1 MERKVFNPA
10 DWLQKDES
18 AREPHTSSTT
28 DQPLNA
34 EVENVIQ
41 QIEEKSL
48 DIAAA
53 YADWRNIGFAFA
65 DTFGE
70 AGRSYFHRISCFYPD
85 YSKVE
90 ADRQFDKCLKAHGA
104 GITLK
109 TFFYHAK
116 EAGLKLKLQY
126 EGESLPTIPCALYS
140 SLPEFLQKVVAIAAT
155 PEEKD
160 ILLLGSLVSISAC
173 FPKLFGIYD
182 GKKVFANLYL
192 FVTAQAS
199 AGKGRL
205 VHCKQLVAPVH
216 RHYREQTKLLK
227 QQHEQMI
234 MDYNEKKS
242 KDPAAEKPDKPPE
255 KMLFIPANNSTTG
268 VFQLLHDNEGRGL
281 IFETEGD
288 TLAQAFKSDY
298 GNYSDGFRKAFHH
311 ETISYY
317 RRTDREY
324 VDIPMPCLSA
334 LLSGTP
340 RQVASLIPNA
350 ENGLFS
356 RFMFY
361 FMNVKP
367 IWKDV
372 FSFSSDNSLDDYYN
386 GLGEIFFRLYQ
397 TLEANPV
404 IQFCLTS
411 GQQQEFNTFF
421 KQVQETYLTLK
432 GLDYIAT
439 VRRLGLIGFRLAMI
453 LSVLRIMET
462 GEITTRLICEER
474 DFQTALTIVKV
485 LVKHAAKV
493 FSELPA
499 ELQYPKRKTLKERFL
514 EALPKEFSRQVYL
527 KVAQTMK
534 IHEKTAEGYIGEFC
548 KKGFLHHEK
557 KDHYINLIPKE
568 TEERQDSKESNSLIS
583 SIS

>member
-1 MERKVFNPA
+1 MERKIFNPS
-10 DWLQKDES
+10 DWLQQEEP
-18 AREPHTSSTT
+18 AREPHTQAAT
-28 DQPLNA
+28 DESLNA
-34 EVENVIQ
+34 EVECIIQ
-41 QIEEKSL
+41 QIEEKKL

-53 YADWRNIGFAFA
+53 YQDWRNIGFAFA
-65 DTFGE
+65 DAFGK
-70 AGRSYFHRISCFYPD
+70 AGRTYFHRISCFYPD
-85 YSKVE
+85 YTKAE
-90 ADRQFDKCLKAHGA
+90 CDRQFDNCLKAKGT

-116 EAGLKLKLQY
+116 GAGISISAQ
-126 EGESLPTIPCALYS
+126 EGVEKLPTLPEALFAR
-140 SLPEFLQKVVAIAAT
+140 LPEFLQKAVAIATT

-160 ILLLGSLVSISAC
+160 ILLLGSLVAISAC

-205 VHCKQLVAPVH
+205 VHCRQLVAPVH
-216 RHYREQTKLLK
+216 RHYREQTKLLR
-227 QQHEQMI
+227 QQHELM
-234 MDYNEKKS
+234 MMEYNEKKG
-242 KDPAAEKPDKPPE
+242 KDPAAEKLGKPPE
-255 KMLFIPANNSTTG
+255 RMLFIPANNSTTG
-268 VFQLLHDNEGRGL
+268 VFQLLHDNESRGL

-324 VDIPMPCLSA
+324 VDITLPCLSA

-340 RQVASLIPNA
+340 KQVASLIPSA

-361 FMNVKP
+361 FMTIKP
-367 IWKDV
+367 VWKDV
-372 FSFSSDNSLDDYYN
+372 FSFSGDNSLDYYYN
-386 GLGEIFFRLYQ
+386 ALGNNFFQFYQSLQAGPEI
-397 TLEANPV
+397 E
-404 IQFCLTS
+404 FCLTV
-411 GQQQEFNTFF
+411 GQQREFNALFE
-421 KQVQETYLTLK
+421 QVQKEYLALK
-432 GLDYIAT
+432 GLDYMAT
-439 VRRLGLIGFRLAMI
+439 VRRLGLIGFRIAMI
-453 LSVLRIMET
+453 LSALRIMET
-462 GEITTRLICEER
+462 GELTTRLVCEEG
-474 DFQTALTIVKV
+474 DFRTAMTIVKV

-499 ELQYPKRKTLKERFL
+499 EPQLPKRKNQKERFL
-514 EALPKEFSRQVYL
+514 EALPKEFGRQNYL
-527 KVAQTMK
+527 KVAADMN
-534 IHEKTAEGYIGEFC
+534 IPDKTAEGYIGEFC

-557 KDHYINLIPKE
+557 KDHYINLMFKE
-568 TEERQDSKESNSLIS
+568 IKDTEEMGEGNS
-583 SIS
+583 